1 MLFTSWEFLL
11 FIAVLFLAYYL
22 IPKRFQ
28 WILLLAANAV
38 FYILAGWNGCIYIS
52 VTILSSYLISRR
64 IESIRGRRGQ
74 DFAERRADLSK
85 EERKAYKKL
94 TRRKT
99 RGWLVVCLVINFGIL
114 AVLKYANFGIHI
126 ATSIFAGADAQP
138 VYINIIFSMGISFY
152 TFQTMGYLLDV
163 HHGKYPAERNI
174 FKFAL
179 FVTFFPLLVQG
190 PIARFGSISK
200 TLYEPHDF
208 DIKQV
213 SFGLQRILWGYF
225 KKVVIADR
233 ILVAVTALSADTE
246 AYQGVFVL
254 CGMLFYGLG
263 LYADFTGGID
273 ITIGIAQVLGI
284 KVQEN
289 FLRPYFSKNIAE
301 YWRRWHISLASWF
314 REYLFY
320 PISVSRPM
328 LELSKKARAKLGN
341 GIGKRIPV
349 YVATIVVW
357 FITGLWHGAAWNFIV
372 WGVLTGV
379 IIIISQEFMPVY
391 ARFHN
396 RFPSLK
402 KKSTYRLFEV
412 LRTFFL
418 LSSLRILDCYR
429 DVPTSFRMFS
439 SIFTKWN
446 WNELFRGTLL
456 KLGLTTADYIV
467 VSVGAI
473 VLIGFSLIQRRG
485 SVREQLS
492 SKPYW
497 VRYSLI
503 AVLFIVVL
511 VLGAYG
517 IGYDSSQFIYNQF

>member
-11 FIAVLFLAYYL
+11 FLSVVFLVYYL

-28 WILLLAANAV
+28 WMLLLAANAF
-38 FYILAGWNGCIYIS
+38 FYACAGWTGCIYIS
-52 VTILSSYLISRR
+52 VTIISTYFISRQ
-64 IESIRGRRGQ
+64 IESIRMRRDK
-74 DFAERRADLSK
+74 DFAARRAELSR
-85 EERKAYKKL
+85 EERKAYKNL
-94 TRRKT
+94 TKRKT
-99 RGWLVVCLVINFGIL
+99 RAWLVLCMVINFGIL
-114 AVLKYANFGIHI
+114 AVLKYANFAIHI
-126 ATSIFAGADAQP
+126 FTSVFAGADAQP
-138 VYINIIFSMGISFY
+138 VYLNLVFSMGISFY

-163 HHGKYPAERNI
+163 QHGKYPAERNI
-174 FKFAL
+174 FKLAL
-179 FVTFFPLLVQG
+179 FTSFFPLLVQG
-190 PIARFGSISK
+190 PIARFGELSK
-200 TLYEPHDF
+200 TLYQPHDF
-208 DIKQV
+208 DMRQV
-213 SFGLQRILWGYF
+213 SFGLQRMLWGYF

-233 ILVAVTALSADTE
+233 ILVAVTALAADAN

-254 CGMLFYGLG
+254 CGMVFYALG

-273 ITIGIAQVLGI
+273 ITIGIAQVMGI

-320 PISVSRPM
+320 PISASRPM

-357 FITGLWHGAAWNFIV
+357 FITGLWHGAAWNFIA
-372 WGVLTGV
+372 WGLVTG
-379 IIIISQEFMPVY
+379 IIIIASQECIPLYM
-391 ARFHN
+391 RFHR

-402 KKSTYRLFEV
+402 SKSGYRLFEV

-418 LSSLRILDCYR
+418 LSSIRIFDCYR
-429 DVPTSFRMFS
+429 DVPTSFRMFF

-446 WNELFRGTLL
+446 WGELFSGAMA

-467 VSVGAI
+467 SGVGA
-473 VLIGFSLIQRRG
+473 VMLIAFSLIQRRG

-492 SKPYW
+492 EKPMW
-497 VRYSLI
+497 VRYGAI
-503 AVLFIVVL
+503 AVLIIIVL
-511 VLGAYG
+511 VFGAYG

>member
-11 FIAVLFLAYYL
+11 FLAVLFVVYYI

-28 WILLLAANAV
+28 WMLLLVANAF
-38 FYILAGWNGCIYIS
+38 FYACAGWTGCIYIS
-52 VTILSSYLISRR
+52 VTIVSTYFISKH
-64 IESIRGRRGQ
+64 IESIKNKR
-74 DFAERRADLSK
+74 DKEFAACRANLSREEKK
-85 EERKAYKKL
+85 EFKKL
-94 TRRKT
+94 TKRKT
-99 RGWLVVCLVINFGIL
+99 RVWLVLCLVINFGIL
-114 AVLKYANFGIHI
+114 AVLKYADFAIHI
-126 ATSIFAGADAQP
+126 GTSLFAGADAQP
-138 VYINIIFSMGISFY
+138 VYLNLVFSMGISFY

-163 HHGKYPAERNI
+163 YHGKYAAERNI
-174 FKFAL
+174 FKLAL
-179 FVTFFPLLVQG
+179 FTSFFPLLVQG
-190 PIARFGSISK
+190 PITRFGELSK
-200 TLYEPHDF
+200 TLYKPHNF
-208 DIKQV
+208 DSRQV

-233 ILVAVTALSADTE
+233 ILVAVTALSADPDT
-246 AYQGVFVL
+246 YQGIFVL
-254 CGMLFYGLG
+254 CGMVFYALG

-320 PISVSRPM
+320 PISASRPM

-357 FITGLWHGAAWNFIV
+357 FITGLWHGSAWNFIV
-372 WGVLTGV
+372 WGLVTG
-379 IIIISQEFMPVY
+379 IIIIASQECMPLY
-391 ARFHN
+391 AGFHN
-396 RFPSLK
+396 RFTK
-402 KKSTYRLFEV
+402 IKSKFSYRLFEV

-418 LSSLRILDCYR
+418 LSSIRIFDCYR
-429 DVPTSFRMFS
+429 DVPTSFRMFF
-439 SIFTKWN
+439 SIFTEWN
-446 WNELFRGTLL
+446 WGELFSGAMSN
-456 KLGLTTADYIV
+456 LGLTTADYIV
-467 VSVGAI
+467 SGIGAI
-473 VLIGFSLIQRRG
+473 ILIAFSLIQRQG

-492 SKPYW
+492 RKPTW
-497 VRYSLI
+497 IRYGVI
-503 AVLFIVVL
+503 AVLIIVVL
-511 VLGAYG
+511 VFGAYG